1 MKCNSGMRNLVL
13 GGTLLAAGCGVSGDA
28 PNRAGTGETWGFVI
42 SMWRDEIPAVAPE
55 HCPDGFNLNEREYF
69 GIPRD
74 AVREARERLGS
85 LQAAEDEVFP
95 PDACRDPLA
104 QPDPGFVTFDADVPL
119 AGLDLDGVVS
129 QRAEGA
135 QCAHD
140 DFTSPGGQPGIDNQH
155 WRLFGCT
162 RGYQPDGQIQRGADS
177 GGFISEGI
185 PILLE
190 VTGVD
195 DVHNDDDVQVR
206 FASSADIITLDAARG
221 VVPWTSMDLY
231 EDPAYV
237 SELAAGRISDGVL
250 TTEPVDVRLRYRQQV
265 IDFEYYFRDL
275 QVRADVLADGGLKG
289 MIGAYWDIDNMF
301 KLRNDHRTRSRHTGR
316 GASNALGYMCAGMY
330 HALRHVADGHPD
342 PETGACTSISTAYHF
357 EATPA
362 FVIDAAEAYAP
373 GKTETP

>member
-1 MKCNSGMRNLVL
+1 MSGQAALRLVVL
-13 GGTLLAAGCGVSGDA
+13 VVAAAIGAGCGVSGDA
-28 PNRAGTGETWGFVI
+28 PDAAGAAAGGETWGFVI
-42 SMWRDEIPAVAPE
+42 SMWRDEIPDVAPE
-55 HCPDGFNLNEREYF
+55 HCPDGLNLNEREYF
-69 GIPRD
+69 DIPRG

-104 QPDPGFVTFDADVPL
+104 QPDPGFITFDADVPL
-119 AGLDLDGVVS
+119 AGLDLDGVTS
-129 QRAEGA
+129 TRAAGG

-140 DFTSPGGQPGIDNQH
+140 DFTGPDGRPGIDNQH
-155 WRLFGCT
+155 WRLLGCT

-177 GGFISEGI
+177 GSFIKEGI

-195 DVHNDDDVQVR
+195 DARNDDDVRVR
-206 FASSADIITLDAARG
+206 LASSADIITLDAADG

-237 SELAAGRISDGVL
+237 SEWTGGRIADGVL

-275 QVRADVLADGGLKG
+275 QVRAEVLADGSLQG
-289 MIGAYWDIDNMF
+289 MIGAYWDIENMF
-301 KLRNDHRTRSRHTGR
+301 KLRNDHRTRNRHTGR
-316 GASNALGYMCAGMY
+316 GASDALGYMCAGMY
-330 HALRHVADGHPD
+330 NALPRVADGHPD
-342 PETGACTSISTAYHF
+342 PETGQCTSVSTAYHF
-357 EATPA
+357 TAAPA
-362 FVIDAAEAYAP
+362 FVIDADMAVADN
-373 GKTETP
+373 